1 MEEAFKEK
9 ERENEKKMM
18 KRKEDG
24 GGNKGWCLKA
34 NGGS

>member
-1 MEEAFKEK
+1 MEEVFKEK
-9 ERENEKKMM
+9 ERENEKMM

-24 GGNKGWCLKA
+24 EGNKGWCLKA